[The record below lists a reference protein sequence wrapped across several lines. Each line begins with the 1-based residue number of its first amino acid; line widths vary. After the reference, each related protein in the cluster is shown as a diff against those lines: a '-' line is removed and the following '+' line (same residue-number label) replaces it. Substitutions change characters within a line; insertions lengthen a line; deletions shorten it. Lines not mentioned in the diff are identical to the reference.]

1 MYYRRKVI
9 LALLQTFDGRL
20 DKVSFQKLLFLFT
33 DLQAKQNLKPVF
45 HFVPYIQ
52 GCFSFQSYADIGTMK
67 VYHQIDDDKTCWKK
81 KDEGDYFSMLNPKDK
96 QFIVYLKNQYGK
108 HTKDDLIKLTYR
120 QYPYYAIKSII
131 KEQHLNAKELQVV
144 DDFIPRNNKTILYTI
159 GYEGISFEQYLNK
172 LILNDVKVLCDVRKN
187 SLSMK
192 YGFSKN
198 QLKGA
203 SEKLGIKYVHIP
215 DLGIDSDKR
224 QSLNSQSD
232 YDRLFIAYEKTML
245 KENKTAIKQ
254 VLDLILEYKRIA
266 LTCFEAHPCQCHR
279 GTLAKAITQL
289 PEWRYELKHL

>member
-33 DLQAKQNLKPVF
+33 DLQAKQNLKPSF
-45 HFVPYIQ
+45 HFVPYMQ
-52 GCFSFQSYADIGTMK
+52 GCFSFQSYADMGTMK
-67 VYHQIDDDKTCWKK
+67 VYNQVADSEKVWEK
-81 KDEGDYFSMLNPKDK
+81 KDKEDYLVMLNVKDK
-96 QFIVYLKNQYGK
+96 QLLLYLKNQYGK

-120 QYPYYAIKSII
+120 QFPYYAVKSTIK
-131 KEQHLNAKELQVV
+131 QHHLNAKELQVV
-144 DDFIPRNNKTILYTI
+144 YNFIPKNNKTILYTI
-159 GYEGISFEQYLNK
+159 GYEGISLEQYLNK

-192 YGFSKN
+192 YGFSKS

-203 SEKLGIKYVHIP
+203 CEKLGIKYEHIP

-224 QSLNSQSD
+224 QELNSQSD
-232 YDRLFIAYEKTML
+232 YDKLFISYEKTTL

-254 VLDLILEYKRIA
+254 VLDLISEHKRVA
-266 LTCFEAHPCQCHR
+266 VTCFEAHHCQCHR

-289 PEWRYELKHL
+289 PEWKHELKHL